1 MKVIMLAGSG
11 KSTVYIYNALKSTFE
26 IDKVLITDSP
36 SKKKMAKRRI
46 KNLGYI
52 TVINQLLFQVLIV
65 KVLKIF
71 SSSKFVKRQEE
82 LKLDLTPIPD
92 RSVIN
97 VGTVNSK
104 KTIGTIKKL
113 NPDVIIV
120 NGTAIISSK
129 VLNSSN
135 AIFINTHVGITPEYR
150 GVHGGYW
157 ALRNNDKENFGVTV
171 HIVDKGIDTGSIIYQ
186 ETTKVKKDDN
196 FLTYPLHQYA
206 LAIPLIKKTLNDIQ
220 LNQLKTYKKDKSIS
234 KLYYHP
240 TFTKY
245 ISGFLFKG
253 VK

>member
-11 KSTVYIYNALKSTFE
+11 PSTKYIYNGLSKEFK
-26 IDKVLITDSP
+26 INKVIITGTP
-36 SKKKMAKRRI
+36 SKKKLVKRRI
-46 KNLGYI
+46 KNLGYFR
-52 TVINQLLFQVLIV
+52 VINQLLFQVIVV

-71 SSSKFVKRQEE
+71 TISKFERRKAE
-82 LKLDLTPIPD
+82 LKLEITPIPD
-92 RSVIN
+92 EVVIK
-97 VGTVNSK
+97 VGAVNSK
-104 KTIGTIKKL
+104 KTIRTIKML

-120 NGTAIISSK
+120 NGTTIISSK

-186 ETTKVKKDDN
+186 KTTEVKRDDN
-196 FLTYPLHQYA
+196 FLTYPLYQYA
-206 LAIPLIKKTLNDIQ
+206 IAIPMLQQTLSDIEG
-220 LNQLKTYKKDKSIS
+220 NQLKTYKKENSLS
-234 KLYYHP
+234 RLYYHP